1 MVLVHAQFPA
11 RNLNELIATARAK
24 KDAVSCACSGNGSA
38 QHVAG
43 ALFEAAARVEMLHIP
58 YKGGGP
64 ALNDLLAGHVPLFC
78 GNLASTLGHVQ
89 SGKLRALAVTSGK
102 RSPILPEVPSVAES
116 GLKDAEVYEWN
127 AVFAPA
133 GTPEAVLGKLAAALQ
148 AALDSPEVKGRI
160 AQLGG
165 DIQKGTP
172 DSTQAFIRQ
181 QFALWARVVKARGIV
196 LE

>member
-78 GNLASTLGHVQ
+78 GTPQQGRRAASCSSSPGPGRAARFLPLPVLPDQPARMTMAGHAPPMD
-89 SGKLRALAVTSGK
+89 GRRPYPLRQATVDNMG
-102 RSPILPEVPSVAES
+102 ILS
-116 GLKDAEVYEWN
+116 DT
-127 AVFAPA
+127 
-133 GTPEAVLGKLAAALQ
+133 TPMSAC
-148 AALDSPEVKGRI
+148 
-160 AQLGG
+160 
-165 DIQKGTP
+165 T
-172 DSTQAFIRQ
+172 
-181 QFALWARVVKARGIV
+181 
-196 LE
+196 